1 MYDSPMPAFSRS
13 SRSRLDTCD
22 PALRSLFGE
31 VVKRSDCTILEGAR
45 SDARQAELFRQGKSK
60 LDGVKQRSKHQP
72 GNDGLSRAVD
82 VACYPIDWRV
92 QDPAISKRWV
102 DFARVVFAVA
112 EEQGVK
118 VRWGMDWNQNWNW
131 RDPESDPR
139 DDPRQ
144 TFNDYPHF
152 ELVE

>member
-1 MYDSPMPAFSRS
+1 MPAFSRS

-22 PALRSLFGE
+22 PSLRRLFGE

-60 LDGVKQRSKHQP
+60 IDGVKQRSKHQP

-92 QDPAISKRWV
+92 QRADVAARWLL
-102 DFARVVFAVA
+102 FAVIVLEA
-112 EEQGVK
+112 ADELGVS
-118 VRWGMDWNQNWNW
+118 VRWGGDWDGDWD
-131 RDPESDPR
+131 RVSDPR
-139 DDPRQ
+139 GDQR
-144 TFNDYPHF
+144 FNDWPHW
-152 ELVE
+152 ELR